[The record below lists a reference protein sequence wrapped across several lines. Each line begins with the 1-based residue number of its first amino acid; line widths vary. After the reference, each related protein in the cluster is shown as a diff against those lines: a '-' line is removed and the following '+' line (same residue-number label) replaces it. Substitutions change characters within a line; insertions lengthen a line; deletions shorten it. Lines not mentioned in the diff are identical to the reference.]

1 MKKLLIIFLSSIS
14 LVYCQ
19 NSDNKKLKTTAELVN
34 ILSSDSLEGRYI
46 GDSSF
51 ERAAK
56 FVENYLK
63 LIEVKPFFNGSY
75 RDTLTIFRYHSFN
88 VVGIIEN
95 RHSIND
101 YILLGAHLD
110 HLGKMDSQ
118 TDSIFNGANDNASG
132 VTAVLQI
139 ARELKKYKF
148 DKKVIIALFTG
159 EEFGLKGSKHLAQKL
174 KKANI
179 NLSYVINL
187 EMIGTPLSS
196 FPENVYITGFNR
208 SNFGEVAN
216 KVLGD
221 EFIVSNG
228 AEYSDNLFGA
238 SDNYP
243 FYLEFKIPS
252 HTISTFDFKNY
263 KYYHSVSD
271 EYSQLNIQHMDYII
285 QKTSKLLIKLL
296 QENSE
301 IKLKVE

>member
-1 MKKLLIIFLSSIS
+1 MKKLLIIFFCTIS
-14 LVYCQ
+14 LAYCQ
-19 NSDNKKLKTTAELVN
+19 NSDNKKLKTTAELVS
-34 ILSSDSLEGRYI
+34 ILSSDSFEGRYI

-63 LIEVKPFFNGSY
+63 SIEVKPFFDGSY
-75 RDTLTIFRYHSFN
+75 RDTLTIFRYQSSN

-95 RHSIND
+95 RNSINE
-101 YILLGAHLD
+101 YILISAHLD
-110 HLGKMDSQ
+110 HLGKMDSE
-118 TDSIFNGANDNASG
+118 TDSVFNGANDNASG

-139 ARELKKYKF
+139 ARELKKHKF

-159 EEFGLKGSKHLAQKL
+159 EEFGLKGSKHLAKKL
-174 KKANI
+174 KEANI
-179 NLSYVINL
+179 KLSYVINF
-187 EMIGTPLSS
+187 EMIGAPLSS
-196 FPENVYITGFNR
+196 SPGNVYITGFNR

-216 KVLGD
+216 KILAE

-228 AEYSDNLFGA
+228 AEFSDGLFGA

-263 KYYHSVSD
+263 KYFHSLSD
-271 EYSQLNIQHMDYII
+271 EYSQLNVLHMDSII
-285 QKTSKLLIKLL
+285 HKTSKLIIGLL

-301 IKLKVE
+301 IRIKY